1 MPMVSRGI
9 FDNWVINYN
18 KGVLQKVDITSC
30 HLADWRHRSCSW
42 PSLEST
48 LRGKWVSVC
57 VLLVQGGAASWEKE
71 LWFPQSQESCGMLVP
86 EQAFAIWL
94 A

>member
-1 MPMVSRGI
+1 MVSWGI

-30 HLADWRHRSCSW
+30 HLAEWRHRSCSW
-42 PSLEST
+42 PVLEST
-48 LRGKWVSVC
+48 LRGNRVSGC
-57 VLLVQGGAASWEKE
+57 VLLVQGGAASREKE
-71 LWFPQSQESCGMLVP
+71 LWFSQSQRAVRMLVP